1 MEKKNKKGE
10 LSEKTLTVE
19 DLIRVVGGADKGGG
33 GTSDP
38 GGEIKYTQR
47 EGRYPPVKGNF

>member
-1 MEKKNKKGE
+1 MEKKNKKGD

-19 DLIRVVGGADKGGG
+19 DLIRVVGGTDKGGG
-33 GTSDP
+33 GTGDP